1 MIEAIRQRRSIR
13 FFLPDPISDENLRE
27 ILTAGQWAPSPKNR
41 QPWRFIVVRGEAK
54 RGMDEAMKAGLE
66 KTARGEGPLAGR
78 SEYLPN
84 AVYTQ
89 RVMQAAPVTLFIY
102 DSEGRSVYE
111 PMSPADRIHE
121 MSNVQ
126 AIGAAIQ
133 NMALA
138 AWDMGIGSLWNG
150 NIFFAYDELKEW
162 LGEPGEI
169 IAALSL
175 GYTRRPVCPLPRKPL
190 EELVSFK

>member
-1 MIEAIRQRRSIR
+1 
-13 FFLPDPISDENLRE
+13 
-27 ILTAGQWAPSPKNR
+27 
-41 QPWRFIVVRGEAK
+41 
-54 RGMDEAMKAGLE
+54 
-66 KTARGEGPLAGR
+66 
-78 SEYLPN
+78 
-84 AVYTQ
+84 
-89 RVMQAAPVTLFIY
+89 MQAAPVTLFIY

-162 LGEPGEI
+162 LGEPGENHLPPCPSVI
-169 IAALSL
+169 PAARSVRFPGSRWKNWCHLNKIS
-175 GYTRRPVCPLPRKPL
+175 TCHRQNN
-190 EELVSFK
+190 

>member
-1 MIEAIRQRRSIR
+1 
-13 FFLPDPISDENLRE
+13 
-27 ILTAGQWAPSPKNR
+27 
-41 QPWRFIVVRGEAK
+41 
-54 RGMDEAMKAGLE
+54 MKAGLE

-78 SEYLPN
+78 PEYLPN

-126 AIGAAIQ
+126 AIAPPYRIWRWPHGIWESAACGT
-133 NMALA
+133 A
-138 AWDMGIGSLWNG
+138 
-150 NIFFAYDELKEW
+150 IFFCL
-162 LGEPGEI
+162 
-169 IAALSL
+169 
-175 GYTRRPVCPLPRKPL
+175 
-190 EELVSFK
+190 